1 MTLVLLVHH
10 DRLVSSFSAV
20 GWRTRFRKPISNV
33 PVVGS
38 DGLDT
43 SGRPAVTMAVVA

>member
-1 MTLVLLVHH
+1 MTPMF
-10 DRLVSSFSAV
+10 LVSRDQPVSPFSLV